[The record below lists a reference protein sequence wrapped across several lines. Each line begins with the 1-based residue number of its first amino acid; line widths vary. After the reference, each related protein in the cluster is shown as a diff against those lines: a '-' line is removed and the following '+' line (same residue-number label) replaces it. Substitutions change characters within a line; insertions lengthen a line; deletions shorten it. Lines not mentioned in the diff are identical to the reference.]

1 MAKGACTVACSA
13 RLSWLMS
20 DEMLRTFDA
29 KRAFPS
35 RSRSSAAAALT
46 VDRATAVV
54 YTGAEPAP
62 RIFVWSPQ
70 RCFDTAET

>member
-1 MAKGACTVACSA
+1 
-13 RLSWLMS
+13 
-20 DEMLRTFDA
+20 
-29 KRAFPS
+29 
-35 RSRSSAAAALT
+35 LT